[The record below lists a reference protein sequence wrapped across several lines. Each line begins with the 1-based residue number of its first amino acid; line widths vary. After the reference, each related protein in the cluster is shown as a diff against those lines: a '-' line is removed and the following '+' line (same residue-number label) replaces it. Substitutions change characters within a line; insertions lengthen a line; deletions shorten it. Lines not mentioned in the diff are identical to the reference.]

1 MKDIII
7 PSVAESITEV
17 MIAEWLKADGDYV
30 EMDEPIC
37 TIETDKASMDITAE
51 FAGVLKTIVEEDDVV
66 KVGAV
71 IGSIDE
77 TASAPTGASA
87 PVTATTTDIP
97 ATVAN
102 SDPAP
107 NPSNSYAS
115 GHPSPAAS
123 IILDGKGIPAS
134 EVAGSGKDGRITKQD
149 AQAAQHAPA
158 ASPASVE
165 KKAPKMPEYPSDG
178 VTRQKMSML
187 RRNLAKRLVSV
198 KNETAMLTTF
208 NEVDMSAVMDIRKK
222 YKDAFKDKYEVNLGF
237 MSFFTKACAIAL
249 KEFPLV
255 NSQIEGNEII
265 VHHNANIGIAVSTDK
280 GLVVPVVR
288 ASEKMSFAEIEGS
301 ILGYAKK
308 ARAGKISIQDMEGGT
323 FTITNGGVFGSMLS
337 TPIIN
342 PPQSAILGMHNIV
355 KRPVVVGDE
364 IKIRPIMYLAL
375 SYDHRVIDG
384 KESVSFLKM
393 VKDILEDP
401 YRYFLGL

>member
-51 FAGVLKTIVEEDDVV
+51 FAGVLKTNVAEDDVV

-77 TASAPTGASA
+77 SASAPADSGTSASA
-87 PVTATTTDIP
+87 PAAESTTTSI
-97 ATVAN
+97 
-102 SDPAP
+102 DPAP
-107 NPSNSYAS
+107 PKSSNSYAS

-123 IILDGKGIPAS
+123 VILDGKDIPAS
-134 EVAGSGKDGRITKQD
+134 EVTGTGKDGRITKQD
-149 AQAAQHAPA
+149 AQAAQKTVA
-158 ASPASVE
+158 ATPASAE
-165 KKAPKMPEYPSDG
+165 KAPKVVEYPTDG

-255 NSQIEGNEII
+255 NAQIEGNEIVI
-265 VHHNANIGIAVSTDK
+265 HHNANIGIAVSTDK

-301 ILGYAKK
+301 ILAYAKK